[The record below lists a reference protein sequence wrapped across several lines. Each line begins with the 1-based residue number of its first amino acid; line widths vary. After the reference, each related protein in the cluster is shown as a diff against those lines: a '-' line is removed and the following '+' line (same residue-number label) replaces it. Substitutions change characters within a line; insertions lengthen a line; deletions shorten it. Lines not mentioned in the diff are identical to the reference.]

1 MRVAAALAFIT
12 ACAALSLDGD
22 TSPES
27 RSWSLGDSLDRLGR
41 HVSKGF
47 ENGEEVTEI
56 DKDVLAAEAAAKEA
70 REQLAEVLAEEREE
84 HIANLSERQ
93 LDTETRVAEAQWHRT
108 EIEEG
113 MLDRVGDAM
122 AQEIPAD
129 ERYVAD
135 AERQALQLS
144 AAAQRISRDVK
155 VWKGQQEEGGEWRD
169 ESEDPVIKR
178 EEKRE
183 RREDRAF
190 AQEEKR
196 AAKLMKHALQESYGA
211 VAKEKKYQR
220 TRGAAERE
228 IQARLGQ
235 EADAM
240 CQAAAANGTL
250 SQDELLEVLDMTKE
264 ELIKITTN
272 LTSFSSDASMPALWI
287 EQRLNTSRWKAISGS
302 AHMVE
307 AIRRKVETLK
317 TTHSGYDDHQ
327 FLAMVA
333 ALISET
339 LEEFKSYGQLKDTF
353 MSRLQGWDKSDGE
366 KLTYKLA
373 QVIQGV
379 TGSAEFKSHLLRI
392 DTARLAHANMSE
404 ACDVLGDLVHT
415 SMLPAFRSIGLQ
427 RDALDKMSQIVPTI
441 TASLNS
447 YIQKKMADRAAA
459 MLSMAYVEHLAL
471 KESALAI
478 LKEASPVVAGRL
490 HCTISGASQRSGFG
504 VAVVAAAV
512 AWLAQ

>member
-1 MRVAAALAFIT
+1 MARIAAALAFIT
-12 ACAALSLDGD
+12 TCGALSLDGD

-27 RSWSLGDSLDRLGR
+27 QSWSLGDSLDRVGR
-41 HVSKGF
+41 QVSKGVLD
-47 ENGEEVTEI
+47 GDEVSAI
-56 DKDVLAAEAAAKEA
+56 DQDVLAAEAAAQKA
-70 REQLAEVLAEEREE
+70 REELAEVLAEERER
-84 HIANLSERQ
+84 HIDISERQ
-93 LDTETRVAEAQWHRT
+93 MDAESRRAEAQFHRT
-108 EIEEG
+108 EVEEE
-113 MLDRVGDAM
+113 MLEKVGDTM
-122 AQEIPAD
+122 DSEISSD
-129 ERYVAD
+129 ERFVAN
-135 AERQALQLS
+135 AERQAEKLV
-144 AAAQRISRDVK
+144 AAADRVSADVK

-169 ESEDPVIKR
+169 RSDDPAIR
-178 EEKRE
+178 LEEQRE
-183 RREDRAF
+183 RRQDRAF

-211 VAKEKKYQR
+211 VAKEKKYLH
-220 TRGAAERE
+220 TRGATERE
-228 IQARLGQ
+228 TQSRLRQ
-235 EADAM
+235 EADGM
-240 CQAAAANGTL
+240 CQAAAASGTL
-250 SQDELLEVLDMTKE
+250 SQDELLQMLDMTTE
-264 ELIKITTN
+264 ELIKITRN
-272 LTSFSSDASMPALWI
+272 LTSFSSDSSMPALWI
-287 EQRLNTSRWKAISGS
+287 EDRLNTSRSKAVSSS
-302 AHMVE
+302 AHMIE
-307 AIRRKVETLK
+307 AIKHKVDNLK
-317 TTHSGYDDHQ
+317 STHTDYDDRQ

-333 ALISET
+333 ALIMET
-339 LEEFKSYGQLKDTF
+339 IEEFKSHEQVKDTF

-373 QVIQGV
+373 LAIQGV

-404 ACDVLGDLVHT
+404 ACDVLGDIVQT
-415 SMLPAFRSIGLQ
+415 SMQPAFRSIGLQ
-427 RDALDKMSQIVPTI
+427 KESLDKMSRVVPTI
-441 TASLNS
+441 TASLNT